1 MGMYKNRIIGSGEE
15 SLDNILFNPR
25 NWRIHPLNQQDA
37 LKGVLE
43 EVGWVQQVI
52 INKRTGNLID
62 GHLRCQL
69 AAREGNKTI
78 PVLYVD
84 IDEAE
89 EELVLATLDP
99 IAGLAATDKAKL
111 DKLFQ
116 DINSD
121 NENVQKLISEIAENE
136 GIIPPDFQP
145 VGIDEQG
152 RLDQKAKV
160 ICPECGC
167 EFTP

>member
-1 MGMYKNRIIGSGEE
+1 
-15 SLDNILFNPR
+15 
-25 NWRIHPLNQQDA
+25 
-37 LKGVLE
+37 VLE

-52 INKRTGNLID
+52 VNQRTGNLVD

-84 IDEAE
+84 IDEAG

-99 IAGLAATDKAKL
+99 IAAMAATDKAKL
-111 DKLFQ
+111 DELFQ

-121 NENVQKLISEIAENE
+121 NENVQKMISEIAEKE
-136 GIIPPDFQP
+136 GLLGELPTLDELESKYGEPDETQFWP
-145 VGIDEQG
+145 VIRLQVSPETMA
-152 RLDQKAKV
+152 RYKILLDQLPGRDETEKFDAL
-160 ICPECGC
+160 ISGYGIP
-167 EFTP
+167 

>member
-1 MGMYKNRIIGSGEE
+1 
-15 SLDNILFNPR
+15 
-25 NWRIHPLNQQDA
+25 
-37 LKGVLE
+37 VLE

-52 INKRTGNLID
+52 INQRTGNLVD

-99 IAGLAATDKAKL
+99 IAAMAATDKQKL
-111 DKLFQ
+111 DELFQ

-121 NENVQKLISEIAENE
+121 NENVQKLISEIATEHIVNQPTDEDWMAAFDGGGE
-136 GIIPPDFQP
+136 GGNLDTVNVTFVIPKDRKPDLDNILSKFDNNKNP
-145 VGIDEQG
+145 AFLKWIDSC
-152 RLDQKAKV
+152 LN
-160 ICPECGC
+160 
-167 EFTP
+167 